1 MILDITSF
9 GWSGSGAY
17 HDLMREFDGAE
28 LACKGDWEFSLLWDV
43 DGIYDLDQKL
53 CHKCCRVYDSDIA
66 FQRFL
71 HRAKV
76 LSEEPFMSY
85 TRVYPNGLFYS
96 LCKSYVDKLVEIR
109 LLARSFND
117 WVYPTRY
124 DKYIQQYNKV
134 IRRLFGNHIIANV
147 VGKSLSENLQFYNPH
162 EMLIAYKPDNFMEI
176 TQNFI
181 QDLIDRARTDKSKIF
196 VSDQMLPPDNQE
208 LFLKYIKEPIKTIVV
223 RRDPRDTFIAMRE
236 SGSFPNPIPR
246 NIDDFI
252 WFYKNIV
259 VKSLLPDTD
268 NRLTLYFEDLI
279 YEYDKTL
286 NKLQSFIH
294 MGEHTRPKSFFKPD
308 VSINNTQL
316 LGLFPKYKKE
326 IERIEKEIP
335 EALFPFQKYS
345 FERTSSKIF

>member
-1 MILDITSF
+1 MILDITSY

-17 HDLMREFDGAE
+17 HDLLREFDGVE
-28 LACKGDWEFSLLWDV
+28 LPCEGDWEFSLLWDV
-43 DGIYDLDQKL
+43 DGIYDLDNKL
-53 CHKCCRVYDSDIA
+53 CEKCCRLYDSDMAIH
-66 FQRFL
+66 RFL

-76 LSEEPFMSY
+76 LSEDPHMSY
-85 TRVYPNGLFYS
+85 TKVFPDGVFFA
-96 LCKSYVDKLVEIR
+96 LCKDYIDKLVKIKFP
-109 LLARSFND
+109 ARSFND
-117 WVYPTRY
+117 WIYPSRG
-124 DKYIQQYNKV
+124 DSFIQTYNKIV
-134 IRRLFGNHIIANV
+134 NKLFGNRIAVKILGNKV
-147 VGKSLSENLQFYNPH
+147 VENLQNYNPH
-162 EMLIAYKPDNFMEI
+162 EMLIAYKPNDFLII
-176 TQNFI
+176 TNE
-181 QDLIDRARTDKSKIF
+181 F
-196 VSDQMLPPDNQE
+196 VSDLLKRVRKDSSKVLVTDQMLPPDNQE
-208 LFLKYIKEPIKTIVV
+208 LFLKYLKEPIKTIIV

-268 NRLTLYFEDLI
+268 NRLTLCFEDLI
-279 YEYDKTL
+279 YEYDKTI
-286 NKLQSFIH
+286 NKLQSFIYL
-294 MGEHTRPKSFFKPD
+294 GEHAKPKFFFKPD

-335 EALFPFQKYS
+335 EALFPFQKYP